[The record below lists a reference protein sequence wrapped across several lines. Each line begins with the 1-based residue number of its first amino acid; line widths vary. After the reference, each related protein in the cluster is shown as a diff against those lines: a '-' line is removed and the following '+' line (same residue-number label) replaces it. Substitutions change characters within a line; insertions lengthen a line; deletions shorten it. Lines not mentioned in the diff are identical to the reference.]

1 VGGLWAGLAGYA
13 DPMTILRASVTA
25 AATGTD
31 SGVPV
36 PILVDGADSSCTASG
51 LQGYIPTPG
60 DRLLVQQVGSTV
72 EVVQFLSQGTV
83 PYVNATDF
91 ASLTNEVALKTV
103 VWNQTA
109 DPTITNPGEVTT
121 GDEWVRPD
129 QDNARYRWD
138 GLTWVSVLVGAA
150 GLSQDMLQGKVVPI
164 NTAATLEW
172 GVPDPSLSLS
182 GASESTGAEPWA
194 GVTYVPPSD
203 VQQVGGV
210 CPNSDGTNFTVV
222 EVLNTNFKWRLVRVA
237 RATGVRTV
245 LGTITVGVGSGET
258 VLSEQCGGIAFIAGS
273 YYLTSSR
280 LVSGGVNSIEWNLY
294 RVTTAGALSATMR
307 IRSLTTMPD
316 YAWLAMPRLASD
328 GSSMYVVW
336 YDNTDSKYHA
346 QGYNVLGATAGSQI
360 NSTTTHS
367 NVDLAFACYGTFD
380 FGASRFLIGTL
391 NNGQVVSMT
400 TAGVIQAT
408 EGWTATTSNPG
419 GICWDAT
426 SGRIVTTALQRFTA
440 QTADLTR
447 WAAYS
452 WADINATGGTHE
464 TALAPAISMNVP
476 KRLVITLSNLP
487 VAPGAN
493 AGGTDAPS
501 TFNLYMS
508 ATNGIP
514 STFHL
519 VSQVTYPVA
528 KIAANGDISNVQTA
542 LAVTTFPTGA
552 SGALQSQTG
561 GFQVKGDGTGAW
573 PALVR
578 TIIPAGVVMPYAGA
592 TAPTGFYLCDGS
604 AKNTTTDAALFA
616 IIGYTFGGSGTS
628 FNLPDLRGRNAF
640 GVSATHALGTTGGAE
655 THTLTTGELP
665 SHSHTNGSLSV
676 GYQFNSNTTHT
687 GTSISVTDIAN
698 QTGGAGTGATAPI
711 AGSTAG
717 VGSGD
722 PVSLLDPFLALNY
735 IIRNG
740 N

>member
-13 DPMTILRASVTA
+13 DPMTILRASVTD

-31 SGVPV
+31 AGVPV

-91 ASLTNEVALKTV
+91 AALTDEVALKTV

-164 NTAATLEW
+164 DTAATLEW

-182 GASESTGAEPWA
+182 GTTSSTGAEPWA
-194 GVTYVPPSD
+194 GVTYTPPAD
-203 VQQVGGV
+203 VDHVGGI
-210 CPNSDGTNFTVV
+210 CPNPDGTNFTVV
-222 EVLNTNFKWRLVRVA
+222 EVLKANNFKWRIVQVA
-237 RATGVRTV
+237 RSNGARTS
-245 LGTITVGVGSGET
+245 LGTITVGRGSGEI
-258 VLSEQCGGIAFIAGS
+258 VVSEQCGGIAFIAGS
-273 YYLTSSR
+273 YYVLGTR
-280 LVSGGVNSIEWNLY
+280 LVSGGANSIEWNLY
-294 RVTTAGALSATMR
+294 RVTTAAVIQATLR
-307 IRSLTTMPD
+307 LRSLTTMPD
-316 YAWLAMPRLASD
+316 YAWDSEPRLASD

-336 YDNTDSKYHA
+336 YDDADSKYHA
-346 QGYNVLGATAGSQI
+346 QGYTVLGAAAGSQI

-367 NVDLAFACYGTFD
+367 NAVLAFACYGTFD
-380 FGASRFLIGTL
+380 FGSARFLIGTL
-391 NNGQVVSMT
+391 NNGEVVSMT
-400 TAGVIQAT
+400 TGGVINAS
-408 EGWTATTSNPG
+408 EGWAATTSNPG

-464 TALAPAISMNVP
+464 TALSPAISMNVP

-487 VAPGAN
+487 IAPGAN
-493 AGGTDAPS
+493 AVGTDAPS

-508 ATNGIP
+508 ATNGAP

-519 VSQVTYPVA
+519 TAQVTYPVA
-528 KIAANGDISNVQTA
+528 KIAANGDITAVQTA
-542 LAVTTFPTGA
+542 LSVTTFPTGA

-665 SHSHTNGSLSV
+665 SH
-676 GYQFNSNTTHT
+676 TH
-687 GTSISVTDIAN
+687 GIDR
-698 QTGGAGTGATAPI
+698 GGAVGSSATAFTRADTVGTTI
-711 AGSTAG
+711 QSNSAGSGTAM
-717 VGSGD
+717 
-722 PVSLLDPFLALNY
+722 SLLDPFLALNY